1 MIIRRCVVLLHLLM
15 LINEVSLQVT
25 VEGVIGGSVVLP
37 CSSKEP
43 QLTTEDITV
52 NWKHHD
58 SLNVYAIIKG
68 KVSVE
73 GQDPKYK
80 NRTESFPEEYRT
92 GNFSLKLN
100 DLQHSDAGKYQCY
113 IIDESTIETVELLI
127 KVPLQVLIV
136 GYVGDSVVLP
146 CSSELNTA
154 EGITVHWR
162 HNDSLKVYD
171 IIKGKVSVE
180 EQDSAYENRTES
192 FPQAYKTGN
201 FSLKLN
207 NLQYNDTGN
216 YMCHI
221 TNELLIYSMELLV
234 KDEKDQGTQSR
245 TEKIVTLV
253 ALLSVFILLCI

>member
-1 MIIRRCVVLLHLLM
+1 M
-15 LINEVSLQVT
+15 LINEVSLLVT
-25 VEGVIGGSVVLP
+25 VEGVVGGSVVLP
-37 CSSKEP
+37 CSSEES

-58 SLNVYAIIKG
+58 SLNVYAINNG
-68 KVSVE
+68 RVSVE
-73 GQDPKYK
+73 KQDPQYR
-80 NRTESFPEEYRT
+80 NRAESFPEEYLR
-92 GNFSLKLN
+92 GNFSIKLN
-100 DLQHSDAGKYQCY
+100 NLQHTDAGKYQCY
-113 IIDESTIETVELLI
+113 IIEESKIPTVELRV

-154 EGITVHWR
+154 EDITVHWR
-162 HNDSLKVYD
+162 HNDSLKVFD
-171 IIKGKVSVE
+171 IIDGKVSLQ
-180 EQDSAYENRTES
+180 EQDSVFKNRTES
-192 FPQAYKTGN
+192 FPQAFKTGN

>member
-1 MIIRRCVVLLHLLM
+1 M

-37 CSSKEP
+37 CSGREP
-43 QLTTEDITV
+43 QLTTEDIIV
-52 NWKHHD
+52 NWKHHN

-73 GQDPKYK
+73 EQDPKYK
-80 NRTESFPEEYRT
+80 DRVESFSEKYLR
-92 GNFSLKLN
+92 GNFSLKLS
-100 DLQHSDAGKYQCY
+100 DLQHTDAGMYQCY
-113 IIDESTIETVELLI
+113 IIEESIIEIVALLI

-146 CSSELNTA
+146 CSSELNT
-154 EGITVHWR
+154 EDITVHWR

-180 EQDSAYENRTES
+180 EQDSVYKNRTES
-192 FPQAYKTGN
+192 FPQVYKTGN

-216 YMCHI
+216 YICHI

-253 ALLSVFILLCI
+253 AFLSVFILFYI